1 MRIGVL
7 VKQVPATETKIVISE
22 DATGINTGDVSWI
35 ISPYD
40 EHALEAGIA
49 LKEAGKAEE
58 VVVITLGGTKADK
71 QLRDAL
77 ARGKPGPAGAD
88 RGVWLDDEA
97 FVGVDPLGVSRA
109 LAAIIQREEIGLV
122 LAGKHA
128 IDDDNCQVPAM
139 LADLLGWPEVS
150 SISELE
156 VNDGSFTA
164 HRPGPGGAV
173 EVVSGALPAVLTA
186 DKALN
191 TPRYSS
197 LPGIMKAKKKPLD
210 KFSASDLELGQTVGP
225 GASRVQINNLG
236 YPAARPEGRVLEG
249 EPVEVVAELV
259 RLLRE
264 EVKVL

>member
-7 VKQVPATETKIVISE
+7 VKQVPATETKIVLSE

-40 EHALEAGIA
+40 EHALEEGIS
-49 LKEAGKAEE
+49 LKEAGKADE
-58 VVVITLGGTKADK
+58 VVVITLGGTAADK

-88 RGVWLDDEA
+88 RAIWLDDEA
-97 FVGVDPLGVSRA
+97 FAGSDALGVARA
-109 LAAIIQREEIGLV
+109 LAAIIQREDIGLV

-128 IDDDNCQVPAM
+128 IDDDNGQVPAM
-139 LADLLGWPEVS
+139 LAECLGWPEVS
-150 SISELE
+150 SISALE
-156 VNDGSFTA
+156 INDGGFKA
-164 HRPGPGGAV
+164 NRPGPGGAV

-197 LPGIMKAKKKPLD
+197 LPGIMKAKKKPLA
-210 KFSASDLELGQTVGP
+210 KVSAEELSLIGSVG
-225 GASRVQINNLG
+225 ADAARIQNSNLG
-236 YPAARPEGRVLEG
+236 YPPARPEGRMLEG
-249 EPVEVVAELV
+249 EPAEVVSELV